1 MSKVFGII
9 GHAHDSTVAYIEDG
23 EIKVVIEE
31 ERIRKIKS
39 WALSGVYPWFAMDTI
54 ENDMG
59 YKLEDSDYICI
70 AEVAEPDLDRYKS
83 EEMRRKVVT
92 YPHHLLHAVGA
103 YYTSGFK
110 EKTLV
115 ITHDGSGFKTVG
127 RVYLGYDDKL
137 HLVHKQPKEKS
148 ASIGQYFGR
157 CTTQFAPKGAV
168 WHSLKDEGKLM
179 GMAGHGKYNEEM
191 YNKLKQLLHYTNDLN
206 FGPCGNWNRVE
217 TFFESLREE
226 ESDWSDN
233 FELRAEWAFNVQKLL
248 EDVFLEY
255 LEDLHKFYPEYL

>member
-110 EKTLV
+110 EKTL
-115 ITHDGSGFKTVG
+115 
-127 RVYLGYDDKL
+127 
-137 HLVHKQPKEKS
+137 
-148 ASIGQYFGR
+148 
-157 CTTQFAPKGAV
+157 
-168 WHSLKDEGKLM
+168 
-179 GMAGHGKYNEEM
+179 
-191 YNKLKQLLHYTNDLN
+191 
-206 FGPCGNWNRVE
+206 
-217 TFFESLREE
+217 
-226 ESDWSDN
+226 
-233 FELRAEWAFNVQKLL
+233 KLL
-248 EDVFLEY
+248 VGFI
-255 LEDLHKFYPEYL
+255 